1 MDKVKKGVR
10 LEHISKIY
18 QDPKTGKD
26 FYAVKDVSLKIEKG
40 DVFGIIGLSLEII
53 EQFFIT
59 YGIQGIQM
67 TQRPQPPG
75 FIFQSFLQHQVYPPV
90 DPGIQLFSFAVQAD
104 TNNTESPVFGGVF
117 P

>member
-1 MDKVKKGVR
+1 MKPTDIVIAPEPGQLFAGIPPGVA
-10 LEHISKIY
+10 LD
-18 QDPKTGKD
+18 QADG
-26 FYAVKDVSLKIEKG
+26 
-40 DVFGIIGLSLEII
+40 FGIIGLSLEII

-104 TNNTESPVFGGVF
+104 TDNTESPVFGGVF